1 MGARLCPEGVC
12 LAWCVKCFSRKF
24 LVLRK
29 HSVIILIFYLD
40 CTESWGDWESTLLSV
55 SEGTLGKSFG
65 GTFAVPEG
73 GASSAGL
80 MSMLTKDPVLLD
92 EGKLAKRP

>member
-1 MGARLCPEGVC
+1 MIPQSRGREEGSGVQD
-12 LAWCVKCFSRKF
+12 
-24 LVLRK
+24 
-29 HSVIILIFYLD
+29 YLD
-40 CTESWGDWESTLLSV
+40 CTESWGDWESTFLSV

-80 MSMLTKDPVLLD
+80 MSTLAKDPVLLD
-92 EGKLAKRP
+92 EGKLAERP